1 MMDFLA
7 QWLEKAASELKSRP
21 TGVAGNNLVPND
33 FTNTI
38 QGPAL
43 KVAQV
48 GIPSIGYT
56 YFKGTAT
63 NTSFGDNLVFN
74 SPSRPCYNIQIVNN
88 DNTNWIQ
95 WSYDGIS
102 VAGELEV
109 GEFTTDNLVPTFT
122 QLYLLCVTQ
131 GSGGSTCAYKLK
143 VW

>member
-1 MMDFLA
+1 MDFLSS
-7 QWLEKAASELKSRP
+7 WLQKAADDLKARP
-21 TGVAGNNLVPND
+21 AGVSSSGIAPND

-56 YFKGTAT
+56 YFKGACT

-88 DNTNWIQ
+88 DTTNWIQ

-109 GEFTTDNLVPTFT
+109 GEFTTDALVPAFS

-131 GSGGSTCAYKLK
+131 GAGGTTCAFKLK